1 MDLMMRSR
9 TDRQEEHIV
18 EVSDYGKR
26 RLLTYADS
34 FRELARSFEGGYDF
48 DNLSGN
54 RQELLTIRR
63 IWENRQVL
71 CENLNEMAQ
80 IMTRVA
86 SEVFHCH
93 PFDEK
98 KKKVILHALKAEGII
113 VTEIFYIERPG
124 ERGGIGITMYTDRAG
139 GYTAAEV
146 ADMLSVLMDQRLEI
160 SAVSPYVVG
169 KDKQIYVFVEEARF
183 VVLTGSARAVKEN
196 ENLSGDNFSVI
207 ESERGKLTVLVSD
220 GMGSG
225 EKACADSEKVLD
237 LMERLLEAGY
247 GMDAAINLVNSAL
260 IAGEEE
266 HNMSTLDVCD
276 LDLYDGVMELCKI
289 GASTAYIKRKDFV
302 EQISSHSL
310 PLGIFT
316 SAAPEITRRELMDG
330 DYVILMTD
338 GVQDALAGNNCEEAM
353 RLVISGLSDQN
364 PKEIADKLLQFVL
377 RCSGGHVQD
386 DMTIIVV
393 GIWENAAISQTC
405 EKNWTL

>member
-9 TDRQEEHIV
+9 TDRQEEHIM

-34 FRELARSFEGGYDF
+34 FRELARSFEGEYDF
-48 DNLSGN
+48 NNQSGD

-93 PFDEK
+93 PFEEK
-98 KKKVILHALKAEGII
+98 KKKTILHALKAEGII
-113 VTEIFYIERPG
+113 VTDIFYIERPG
-124 ERGGIGITMYTDRAG
+124 ERGGIGVTMFTVHPG

-146 ADMLSVLMDQRLEI
+146 ADMLSVLVDRRLEI
-160 SAVSPYVVG
+160 SSVSPYVVD
-169 KDKQIYVFVEEARF
+169 KDRHNYVFVEEARF
-183 VVLTGSARAVKEN
+183 VVLTGSAKAVKEN
-196 ENLSGDNFSVI
+196 ETTSGDNFSVI
-207 ESERGKLTVLVSD
+207 ESERGKMTVLVSD

-225 EKACADSEKVLD
+225 EKASADSEKVLD
-237 LMERLLEAGY
+237 LMEKLLEAGY
-247 GMDAAINLVNSAL
+247 GMDAAVNLVNSAL
-260 IAGEEE
+260 IAGGEE

-289 GASTAYIKRKDFV
+289 GASTAYIKRKDIV
-302 EQISSHSL
+302 EQIASHSL

-316 SAAPEITRRELMDG
+316 SAAPEVTRRELMDG

-338 GVQDALAGNNCEEAM
+338 GVQDALAQNNCEEAM
-353 RLVISGLSDQN
+353 RLVISGLGEQN
-364 PKEIADKLLQFVL
+364 PKEISDKLLQFVL

-393 GIWENAAISQTC
+393 GIWENA
-405 EKNWTL
+405 